1 MRSLLLKL
9 LIAFQLL
16 VLAGVLGGV
25 RWWVVGLRD
34 SKFRASRMLVSSGII
49 YISLGIMVGLGLIF
63 TVTRLYDPDAA
74 ADIGLYVRFAVTA
87 VTILPIAALWWW
99 RRGL

>member
-1 MRSLLLKL
+1 MRSLLLKS

-16 VLAGVLGGV
+16 VLAGVLSGV
-25 RWWVVGLRD
+25 RWWIVGLRD
-34 SKFRASRMLVSSGII
+34 DKFRQSRMLVSSGII

-63 TVTRLYDPDAA
+63 TITRQYDPQIAG
-74 ADIGLYVRFAVTA
+74 DIGVYVRFAITA